1 MVQGSFPCPPWNPWL
16 KNGSAEEKDSLSLDG
31 VFIRSNVA
39 APVELHLARHA
50 DTAWTEVIRPWLERG
65 RGRLQRA
72 LVVVPTRGQAQALKQ
87 RCLEESIALLGVEF
101 LTPNLARKKW
111 LTLGLSAETPEAG
124 LLARPALGGEFLR
137 LGLRTLVARRR
148 SAPGS
153 AGIWRSLAS
162 DPDGALDAFGDLLRA
177 GCSPAQFA
185 RPELREVFSELEA
198 WVEKRGFALA
208 ERQAL
213 AATQT
218 PGTGSIPG
226 RILVAGLGAESWKDF
241 WNVAALLHHGDE
253 ICVVLAEP
261 EFSGRG
267 AADEKWV
274 EAWEGLLGVNPM
286 PLDAPEPIGCGAV
299 ADLWTGG
306 AGSAERAEV
315 IVGRTRADEMML
327 VADRIAALLGAGA
340 RNIAVVFP
348 RVDAAHERLA
358 ALLAERGVTFADMLE
373 SPGAPPIDV
382 QFQRGL
388 LAFHARGGRLEEMLA
403 LWPLLRALG
412 MVTEPPG
419 AARKLAE
426 RLYDDFLTHA
436 LAAFPARLAADSGPV
451 AREFKRVAE
460 ILLPAWPAELT
471 LADAVV
477 HFERMC
483 AECHVALPPGWDAM
497 PAFAIAAREPLPLAA
512 VVELLQALLPEG
524 APDPAARG
532 RGKFAPVTLTTL
544 RRAAGVAWSH
554 AILVESNAG
563 VWPRRAEPGVWLTDE
578 SRVALAGRGGVAAGL
593 LTAAEQSSLERD
605 LCARLARDTR
615 AGIIFSAALF
625 DEADPELLLAPNVWL
640 ERVLVRS
647 GGWVDEHGL
656 EKGFALRARRT
667 AGKSASETTGAGDV
681 TAWTAVWR
689 SRRDP
694 AAAFDEF
701 FFSGPAAQVRP
712 ATLSARRIERGL
724 VDPVE
729 LWFEDVLNVRRV
741 EWRPLLRHRQRALGQ
756 LAHRVLAAAL
766 RGESAGGIFVRRPEA
781 AVARARLLEELAGLR
796 GGWPGD
802 RYWDSFAAEL
812 GERAGALLGRF
823 YELKGGPYLA
833 LEAVLPLGATIPVGA
848 ERLGLRGRMDAVLL
862 DRPEW
867 GGAQVD
873 VIDFK
878 TGADK
883 PLTAERLA
891 KGHSLQLGLYLA
903 AVESLGA
910 AGGRVWMLKS
920 DAAPAGVAS
929 AQLPEAL
936 APSLERLRR
945 HLESG
950 RFGALTADR
959 DEYTHGYDWPLACAP
974 VPAAVLA
981 KKFAV
986 TFGGADA
993 ASNEEAGDE

>member
-1 MVQGSFPCPPWNPWL
+1 M
-16 KNGSAEEKDSLSLDG
+16 
-31 VFIRSNVA
+31 
-39 APVELHLARHA
+39 
-50 DTAWTEVIRPWLERG
+50 
-65 RGRLQRA
+65 
-72 LVVVPTRGQAQALKQ
+72 VVPTRGQAQALKQ

-111 LTLGLSAETPEAG
+111 LTLGLPAGTTEAG
-124 LLARPALGGEFLR
+124 LLARPALGREFLR
-137 LGLRTLVARRR
+137 LGLRTLVARRL
-148 SAPGS
+148 SAPDV

-177 GCSPAQFA
+177 GCGPAQFA

-198 WVEKRGFALA
+198 WVAKRGFALA

-213 AATQT
+213 AAAQA
-218 PGTGSIPG
+218 PGTGLIPG
-226 RILVAGLGAESWKDF
+226 RILVAGLGPESWNDF
-241 WNVAALLHHGDE
+241 WNVAALLRHGGE
-253 ICVVLAEP
+253 ICVVLPEP
-261 EFSGRG
+261 EFSSRG

-274 EAWEGLLGVNPM
+274 EAWEAFLGVTPV
-286 PLDAPEPIGCGAV
+286 PLDAPEPVDCGAV
-299 ADLWTGG
+299 GELWTGG
-306 AGSAERAEV
+306 DGSAAGAEV
-315 IVGRTRADEMML
+315 IAGRTRADEMVM
-327 VADRIAALLGAGA
+327 VADRIATLLGAGA
-340 RNIAVVFP
+340 RNIGVVFP
-348 RVDAAHERLA
+348 RVDAAHEQLA
-358 ALLAERGVTFADMLE
+358 ALLAERGVGFADLLE

-382 QFQRGL
+382 QLQHGL

-412 MVTEPPG
+412 MVNEPPG

-436 LAAFPARLAADSGPV
+436 LSAYQTRLAADSGPV
-451 AREFKRVAE
+451 ARELKRAAE
-460 ILLPAWPAELT
+460 ILLPAWQAELT

-483 AECHVALPPGWDAM
+483 AACHVALPAGWDAL
-497 PAFAIAAREPLPLAA
+497 PAFAIASRESLPLAA

-544 RRAAGVAWSH
+544 RRATGVAWSH
-554 AILVESNAG
+554 VILVESNAG

-578 SRVALAGRGGVAAGL
+578 SRIALAGRGGVAAGL

-615 AGIIFSAALF
+615 GGIIFSAALF

-647 GGWVDEHGL
+647 GGLVDEQGL
-656 EKGFALRARRT
+656 EKGFALLARRT
-667 AGKSASETTGAGDV
+667 AGKSAAGEV

-724 VDPVE
+724 GDPVE

-741 EWRPLLRHRQRALGQ
+741 EWRPLERHRQRALGQ

-766 RGESAGGIFVRRPEA
+766 RGESAGGIFVRRPGE
-781 AVARARLLEELAGLR
+781 AVARARLAEELAGLR

-802 RYWDSFAAEL
+802 RYWESFAAEL
-812 GERAGALLGRF
+812 AERAGALLGRF
-823 YELKGGPYLA
+823 YELKGGPFLA

-936 APSLERLRR
+936 APSLERLRL

-959 DEYTHGYDWPLACAP
+959 DAYTHGYDWPLACAP

-986 TFGGADA
+986 TFGAADA
-993 ASNEEAGDE
+993 TPSEEAGDE